1 MGRNLLPHLKPLP
14 ANLVMYPRF
23 AWPNRTFT
31 LLILAM
37 SLGGCAAPA
46 SLEYTAFPPRKFSI
60 DEAERS
66 FATGYVDIDKIYVEP
81 VSIGRLAVDGIN
93 GLATLDPDATVIR
106 DDTGLHARYRGRDLV
121 TNAIPADDDAEGW
134 GAATANLMAAERT
147 ASPILKAFDPADLYD
162 VVWRGVLSNLDHY
175 SSYADV
181 DQARDN
187 RAIRDG
193 FGGVGTK
200 LDPDNPRRIVSVMAQ
215 SPAAKA
221 GVIANDE
228 IIEINGQS
236 VNLMQPADIAPL
248 LRGEE
253 GTRIILRLRHP
264 GGRIYSVKLARV
276 HLAETTVTYQRLPG
290 SIAYFKITGFNGQ
303 TAETLRAAIMQAR
316 ADIGH
321 MLSGFILDL
330 RDNRGG
336 LLDQGVKVADLFLKD
351 GRILTTRGR
360 HPESVQQFDA
370 TGDNVA
376 GDTALV
382 VLTNGKTASSAE
394 IVAAALQDLGRAV
407 IVGSTTYG
415 KGTVQTILELPD
427 RGELTLTWARLYAPS
442 GYALYHVGVI
452 PNVCTSNTGS
462 DPAKPI
468 ENARLNIFNSYK
480 IIQARR
486 HADNLT
492 QAEQDALIQQCP
504 QDNGEHDLSDVDLDV
519 AVSLFTDPTLMS
531 HLRVPMTLTT
541 VGR

>member
-1 MGRNLLPHLKPLP
+1 MGLNLLPHLKPLP
-14 ANLVMYPRF
+14 AKLVMHRRF

-37 SLGGCAAPA
+37 SLAGCAAPA
-46 SLEYTAFPPRKFSI
+46 TLEYTAFPPRKFSI
-60 DEAERS
+60 DEAERL
-66 FATGYVDIDKIYVEP
+66 FAVGYVDIDKIYVEP
-81 VSIGRLAVDGIN
+81 VSIGRLAVDGLN
-93 GLATLDPDATVIR
+93 GLATLDPNATVIR
-106 DDTGLHARYRGRDLV
+106 DDTGLHARYQGRDLA

-134 GAATANLMAAERT
+134 GAATADLMAAERT
-147 ASPILKAFDPADLYD
+147 ASPILKAFDPADLYEA
-162 VVWRGVLSNLDHY
+162 VWRAALSDLDHY
-175 SSYADV
+175 SRYAAF

-187 RAIRDG
+187 QASRDG
-193 FGGVGTK
+193 FGGIGTK
-200 LDPDNPRRIVSVMAQ
+200 LDPDNPRRIVSVMPH
-215 SPAAKA
+215 SPAAEA
-221 GVIANDE
+221 GVIASDE

-236 VNLMQPADIAPL
+236 VNLMQPGDIAPL
-248 LRGEE
+248 LRGDA
-253 GTRIILRLRHP
+253 GTRIVLRLQHP
-264 GGRIYSVKLARV
+264 GGRLYSVKLARV

-290 SIAYFKITGFNGQ
+290 NIAYFKITSFNSQ
-303 TAETLRAAIMQAR
+303 TAESLRAAIVQAR
-316 ADIGH
+316 MESP
-321 MLSGFILDL
+321 MLTGFILDL
-330 RDNRGG
+330 RDNPGG

-360 HPESVQQFDA
+360 HPESLQKFDA

-382 VLTNGKTASSAE
+382 VLTNGKTASSSE

-407 IVGSTTYG
+407 VVGSGTYG
-415 KGTVQTILELPD
+415 KGTVQTVLGLPD

-452 PNVCTSNTGS
+452 PNVCTSTTGN

-468 ENARLNIFNSYK
+468 ENARLNIFDSDK
-480 IIQARR
+480 IMRARR
-486 HADNLT
+486 HADNLS

-504 QDNGEHDLSDVDLDV
+504 QHSGEHELYDVDLDV
-519 AVSLFTDPTLMS
+519 AASLFTDPTLMS

>member
-1 MGRNLLPHLKPLP
+1 
-14 ANLVMYPRF
+14 
-23 AWPNRTFT
+23 
-31 LLILAM
+31 M

-66 FATGYVDIDKIYVEP
+66 FATGYVDIDKIYVER
-81 VSIGRLAVDGIN
+81 VSIGRLAVDGMN
-93 GLATLDPDATVIR
+93 GLATLDPDATVVR
-106 DDTGLHARYRGRDLV
+106 DDAGLHARYRGRDLV
-121 TNAIPADDDAEGW
+121 TETIPADDDAEGW

-162 VVWRGVLSNLDHY
+162 VVWRGALSNLDHY
-175 SSYADV
+175 SSYADI

-236 VNLMQPADIAPL
+236 VNLMQPTDIAPL

-253 GTRIILRLRHP
+253 GTRIVLRLRHP

-290 SIAYFKITGFNGQ
+290 GIGYFKITGFNGQ

-316 ADIGH
+316 IDIGH

-452 PNVCTSNTGS
+452 PNVCTSNTGN

-468 ENARLNIFNSYK
+468 ENARLNIFDSYK

-504 QDNGEHDLSDVDLDV
+504 QYNGEHDLSDVDLDV